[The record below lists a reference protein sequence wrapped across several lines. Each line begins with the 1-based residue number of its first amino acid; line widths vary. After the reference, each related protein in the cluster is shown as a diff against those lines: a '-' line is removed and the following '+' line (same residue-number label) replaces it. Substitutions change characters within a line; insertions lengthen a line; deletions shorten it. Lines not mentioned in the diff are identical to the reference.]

1 MHALIRPSL
10 WMIGSRFTGRPVGS
24 ANISAKPEV
33 HSAKRHVKCS
43 NASFIHSFRSP
54 PPRPFFCPARVLCTC
69 PYLFGHPTGSSPHFP
84 PPPSLPLPPPLQSY
98 QIIVYKSALHQA
110 PDWSATSAP
119 REASVVLHGAWGSSG
134 ALALST
140 GTCVAAGL
148 GMRPFTSEEQPDV
161 FQVWMCGGWGMMQC
175 GNGV

>member
-1 MHALIRPSL
+1 MH
-10 WMIGSRFTGRPVGS
+10 
-24 ANISAKPEV
+24 
-33 HSAKRHVKCS
+33 H
-43 NASFIHSFRSP
+43 SFIHLDPPLPVPSSALPESCVHVHIYSGTRLD
-54 PPRPFFCPARVLCTC
+54 PPRI
-69 PYLFGHPTGSSPHFP
+69 SPLL
-84 PPPSLPLPPPLQSY
+84 PPSPSPSLQSY